1 MGIGDVSV
9 FRSKADENNGFT
21 WSITFLTELGDV
33 PAIEFDGRS
42 LEGTVAKGVVSEHRK
57 GISPPFNSLDQANGL
72 PLGSAIVTDLSN
84 LAVTVSGLEQG
95 VEYYF
100 RVAAVNAVGQGPYSF
115 ASVPYAIPKPQR
127 PGVPSSPTLA
137 TVDSKTLLTSFNAP
151 LLDGGEDVTS
161 YRVEYATKPFV
172 AEVQRVSARCNV
184 TNEVQ
189 IVNTTTDSIP
199 EVQMVYINTTYY
211 GTPQN
216 ATQKVKCDA
225 TGGTFK
231 LVFNKDY
238 STDLILWDATAQDI
252 ENALEA
258 ISIINDVTVTMNSP
272 ATTACSAG
280 NMDGFNVVFND
291 VTNWG
296 GNLPDLSS
304 VTNNLLGARNI
315 TVMTTLAGHAN
326 IGGSFRLSFRGSMTE
341 TIPANATEN
350 ELKTALE
357 KLDTISAT
365 PGYGVNVEKY
375 FPSGG
380 NDYDRL
386 WKITFIGTELEGDV
400 EALEVVSQYNL
411 LTGSYVSIEV
421 FHDGSEI
428 RTGYSWPYPSH
439 ASSAGNEVSGT
450 FTLTFRDHTT
460 EPIEFLAADSV
471 MKARVEALPN
481 VGTVAVTRSAP
492 SVKKEYSWSITFL
505 SMPGA
510 FPVGSFPRSYGESAL
525 LTADFTSLAGTNSNV
540 KVTQET
546 TGSNTLTGIFALEY
560 RNTSSSGQVAAYIPV
575 DASASELAASL
586 NTLTNAGTVSVTR
599 EVLSDGYTWLVT
611 FDGCEIRNGVDV
623 CNHGDVELLLPKAGY
638 NSTNSCPI
646 TTVTVTPGSGADAC
660 VNGTNGLCGDIVMDL
675 SGGEPYS
682 YLITNLKAGT
692 PYYVRV
698 MAHNREGYGYPALT
712 LPEYETPSYLPPG
725 APPMVRMESSSST
738 ELTLV
743 WDKPRENG
751 GATVKGYELWMDD
764 WSGGSERLVFDGTD
778 DPNTRTFTVS
788 TTGAFPVTSGQSY
801 RFRVRAM
808 NYCIATDSSKACY
821 GEFSEPAAY
830 VVRAPRA
837 PLPPPMPY
845 RSSKSNIGTA
855 TNVRSDATITIRW
868 EVPIDN
874 GGSPIAQYSVY
885 VSKPGETTFTQVS
898 LANVASYV
906 VSGTENLVM
915 EYSYGPPNQVY
926 DGSIYRFYVR
936 AHNNAGFTS
945 ASSPI
950 LSTVASIH
958 AGIDKND
965 VLQYALNN
973 QPTARGVDA
982 GEITVSWPLP
992 TTHSNGGTPI
1002 TGFKVYM
1009 YPGVGLNTL
1018 VNPKQVFQEVQIV
1031 ETTVDNKS
1039 PEEHEIEIEEVPSGN
1054 VLLLMNGKAQ
1064 AVAIN
1069 ANAATIEA
1077 AIEAL
1082 YPGFCDSPPC
1092 VANPVTYATA
1102 ESGTSP
1108 GGVRW
1113 TVTYNGIDMP
1123 VDPM

>member
-365 PGYGVNVEKY
+365 PGYGVNVEKH
-375 FPSGG
+375 FPSGV
-380 NDYDRL
+380 NDFDRL
-386 WKITFIGTELEGDV
+386 WKITFTGTELEGDV
-400 EALEVVSQYNL
+400 EAIEVVSQYNL

-421 FHDGSEI
+421 FHDGSEN
-428 RTGYSWPYPSH
+428 RAGYSWPYPSH

-623 CNHGDVELLLPKAGY
+623 CNHGDVELLSPLDGY
-638 NSTNSCPI
+638 GSNHSCPI
-646 TTVTVTPGSGADAC
+646 TTVTVTQGSGADPC
-660 VNGTNGLCGDIVMDL
+660 VNGTNGLCGDTVIDL
-675 SGGEPYS
+675 SSGEPYS
-682 YLITNLKAGT
+682 YLITNLNAGT

-698 MAHNREGYGYPALT
+698 MAHNREGYGYPAVT
-712 LPEYETPSYLPPG
+712 HPEYQTPSYLPPG
-725 APPMVRMESSSST
+725 APPMVRMQSST
-738 ELTLV
+738 STSLTLE

-751 GATVKGYELWMDD
+751 GAKVQGYELWMDD

-778 DPNTRTFTVS
+778 QPDSKSFMVDVNS
-788 TTGAFPVTSGQSY
+788 AFAVTIGKSY

-808 NYCIATDSSKACY
+808 NYCIATDATKACY
-821 GEFSEPAAY
+821 GEFSEPAVY
-830 VVRAPRA
+830 TVRAPRA

-845 RSSKSNIGTA
+845 RSSRSNIGLPSD
-855 TNVRSDATITIRW
+855 RSDGEIIIRW
-868 EVPIDN
+868 GVPVDN
-874 GGSPIAQYSVY
+874 GGSPIRKYSLW
-885 VSKPGETTFTQVS
+885 VSKPGEKTFSQVGGELPVS
-898 LANVASYV
+898 DLT

-915 EYSYGPPNQVY
+915 EANYTAHPVY
-926 DGSIYRFYVR
+926 DGSVYRFYVR
-936 AHNNAGFTS
+936 AISDAGFTS
-945 ASSPI
+945 PASPI
-950 LSTVASIH
+950 LSTVAGIH
-958 AGIDKND
+958 AGIDSAGT
-965 VLQYALNN
+965 LQYSLNSK
-973 QPTARGVDA
+973 PTARGVDA
-982 GEITVSWPLP
+982 GEITISWPSP
-992 TTHSNGGTPI
+992 TTASTGGTPI
-1002 TGFKVYM
+1002 TGYKVYM

-1018 VNPKQVFQEVQIV
+1018 VQPKQVFQEVQVV
-1031 ETTVDNKS
+1031 ETSVNNKS
-1039 PEEHEIEIEEVPSGN
+1039 PEVHTVIIEEVSTGD
-1054 VLLLMNGKAQ
+1054 VLLSMNGKAIPVDINSDLT
-1064 AVAIN
+1064 AVQN
-1069 ANAATIEA
+1069 AVNV
-1077 AIEAL
+1077 L
-1082 YPGFCDSPPC
+1082 YPGFC
-1092 VANPVTYATA
+1092 
-1102 ESGTSP
+1102 E
-1108 GGVRW
+1108 
-1113 TVTYNGIDMP
+1113 
-1123 VDPM
+1123 